1 VAKRGFPGES
11 REARCKGLLTL
22 LALPIR
28 QVAAIHGRRKLD
40 FCDHDG
46 TTAIKKAE
54 TTSSRT
60 KRRKMPPS
68 RRTKVEFVEALA
80 RGLAVLGA
88 FDEAHS
94 EMALTEVA
102 NRIGVSPATAR
113 RSLHTLEA
121 LGYLRF
127 VNKRYV
133 LAAHVL
139 TLGAAYIRAAHI
151 DEALMPELRRLVDL
165 FGDASSVSV
174 LDGSN
179 ILYIAHC
186 SEQRAARRTAGIGV
200 TYPAYATSMGRVLIS
215 RLRDD
220 ELEIYLDDLR
230 PIKFTENTVTDIGR
244 LRRIF
249 VQTRRLGYSAVV
261 DELDYGITALAVPI
275 TDQTGRVVAAVN
287 TSGYSGKLPID
298 QLVDGRLND
307 LRIAATRIGQIFT
320 RYPVLL
326 HSIAATSI
334 PASEN

>member
-1 VAKRGFPGES
+1 MYYTLTNRPRLVKDVCAVEH
-11 REARCKGLLTL
+11 GLFHEGLTG
-22 LALPIR
+22 
-28 QVAAIHGRRKLD
+28 QVRTRD
-40 FCDHDG
+40 FLRPNDG
-46 TTAIKKAE
+46 ASAIKKAE
-54 TTSSRT
+54 TKART
-60 KRRKMPPS
+60 NARTIAPTNRRKPPALGPG
-68 RRTKVEFVEALA
+68 KVEFVEALA

-88 FDEAHS
+88 FDEAYS
-94 EMALTEVA
+94 EMTLSEVA
-102 NRIGVSPATAR
+102 SRIKVSPATAR

-139 TLGAAYIRAAHI
+139 TLGAAYVRAAGV

-165 FGDASSVSV
+165 FGDASSVSI

-179 ILYIAHC
+179 VLYIAHC
-186 SEQRAARRTAGIGV
+186 SEQRAARRMAGIGV
-200 TYPAYATSMGRVLIS
+200 TYPAYATSMGRILIS

-220 ELEIYLDDLR
+220 QIGQYLRDLR
-230 PIKFTENTVTDIGR
+230 PIKLTEHTVTDIGR
-244 LRRIF
+244 LQKILA
-249 VQTRRLGYSAVV
+249 QTRKLGYSAVV

-287 TSGYSGKLPID
+287 TSGYSGKLPVD
-298 QLVDGRLND
+298 QLIDRRLND

-326 HSIAATSI
+326 HSIAPTG
-334 PASEN
+334 

>member
-1 VAKRGFPGES
+1 MVLACQGRRRVAKRN
-11 REARCKGLLTL
+11 RQAQLARWPDGSSGT
-22 LALPIR
+22 
-28 QVAAIHGRRKLD
+28 LD
-40 FCDHDG
+40 FRDQ
-46 TTAIKKAE
+46 TKRAKAIKK
-54 TTSSRT
+54 TRTISRVN
-60 KRRKMPPS
+60 RRKTPPPPLG
-68 RRTKVEFVEALA
+68 KVEFVEALA

-94 EMALTEVA
+94 EMTLSEVA
-102 NRIGVSPATAR
+102 GRIRVSPATAR

-121 LGYLRF
+121 LGYLRS

-133 LAAHVL
+133 LSAHVL
-139 TLGAAYIRAAHI
+139 TLGAAYIRAAGV
-151 DEALMPELRRLVDL
+151 DEALIPELRRLIDL
-165 FGDASSVSV
+165 FGDASSVSI

-179 ILYIAHC
+179 VLYIAHC

-220 ELEIYLDDLR
+220 QIEAYLGDLK
-230 PIKFTENTVTDIGR
+230 PLKLTEHTVTDIGR
-244 LRRIF
+244 LRQVL
-249 VQTRRLGYSAVV
+249 VQARRLGYSAIV

-298 QLVDGRLND
+298 QLIDRRLND
-307 LRIAATRIGQIFT
+307 LRIAATRIGQIFA

-326 HSIAATSI
+326 HSIAPTNVSA
-334 PASEN
+334 AGNR

>member
-1 VAKRGFPGES
+1 
-11 REARCKGLLTL
+11 
-22 LALPIR
+22 
-28 QVAAIHGRRKLD
+28 
-40 FCDHDG
+40 
-46 TTAIKKAE
+46 
-54 TTSSRT
+54 
-60 KRRKMPPS
+60 
-68 RRTKVEFVEALA
+68 
-80 RGLAVLGA
+80 
-88 FDEAHS
+88 
-94 EMALTEVA
+94 
-102 NRIGVSPATAR
+102 
-113 RSLHTLEA
+113 
-121 LGYLRF
+121 
-127 VNKRYV
+127 
-133 LAAHVL
+133 
-139 TLGAAYIRAAHI
+139 
-151 DEALMPELRRLVDL
+151 
-165 FGDASSVSV
+165 
-174 LDGSN
+174 
-179 ILYIAHC
+179 
-186 SEQRAARRTAGIGV
+186 
-200 TYPAYATSMGRVLIS
+200 MGRVLIS

-326 HSIAATSI
+326 HSIAATSV

>member
-151 DEALMPELRRLVDL
+151 DEELRRLVDL

>member
-1 VAKRGFPGES
+1 MAAGWPSLAPAGIRGLRS
-11 REARCKGLLTL
+11 WTS
-22 LALPIR
+22 
-28 QVAAIHGRRKLD
+28 AIN
-40 FCDHDG
+40 DG
-46 TTAIKKAE
+46 ATPIKKNK
-54 TTSSRT
+54 TTSSRPN
-60 KRRKMPPS
+60 RRKTTPP
-68 RRTKVEFVEALA
+68 RRGKAEFVEALA

-88 FDEAHS
+88 FDEAHA
-94 EMALTEVA
+94 EMALTQVA
-102 NRIGVSPATAR
+102 GRIGISPATAR

-139 TLGAAYIRAAHI
+139 TLGATYIRAAGV

-220 ELEIYLDDLR
+220 QIETYLKHLR
-230 PIKFTENTVTDIGR
+230 PIKLTENTVTDIGR
-244 LRRIF
+244 LRQIF
-249 VQTRRLGYSAVV
+249 AQTRRLGYSAVV
-261 DELDYGITALAVPI
+261 DQLDYGITALAVPI
-275 TDQTGRVVAAVN
+275 ADQTGRVVAAVN

-298 QLVDGRLND
+298 ELIDGRLND
-307 LRIAATRIGQIFT
+307 LRIAATRIGQIFA

-326 HSIAATSI
+326 HSIA
-334 PASEN
+334 PASAP

>member
-1 VAKRGFPGES
+1 
-11 REARCKGLLTL
+11 
-22 LALPIR
+22 
-28 QVAAIHGRRKLD
+28 
-40 FCDHDG
+40 
-46 TTAIKKAE
+46 
-54 TTSSRT
+54 
-60 KRRKMPPS
+60 M
-68 RRTKVEFVEALA
+68 EFVEALA

-102 NRIGVSPATAR
+102 SRIGVSPATAR

-139 TLGAAYIRAAHI
+139 TLGAAYVRAARV

-220 ELEIYLDDLR
+220 QIEMYLRNLK
-230 PIKFTENTVTDIGR
+230 PIKLTEHTVTDTGR
-244 LRRIF
+244 LRQTF
-249 VQTRRLGYSAVV
+249 AQTRRLGYSAVV
-261 DELDYGITALAVPI
+261 DELDYGITALAVPV

-298 QLVDGRLND
+298 QLIDSRLND
-307 LRIAATRIGQIFT
+307 LRIAASRIGRIFT
-320 RYPVLL
+320 RYPALL
-326 HSIAATSI
+326 HSIAPTDS
-334 PASEN
+334 P

>member
-1 VAKRGFPGES
+1 
-11 REARCKGLLTL
+11 
-22 LALPIR
+22 
-28 QVAAIHGRRKLD
+28 
-40 FCDHDG
+40 
-46 TTAIKKAE
+46 
-54 TTSSRT
+54 
-60 KRRKMPPS
+60 
-68 RRTKVEFVEALA
+68 
-80 RGLAVLGA
+80 
-88 FDEAHS
+88 
-94 EMALTEVA
+94 MALTEVA
-102 NRIGVSPATAR
+102 NRTGVSPATAR

-139 TLGAAYIRAAHI
+139 TLGAAYIRAARV

-220 ELEIYLDDLR
+220 EIEIYLNNLR

-244 LRRIF
+244 LRQIF

-261 DELDYGITALAVPI
+261 DELDYGVTALAVPI

-307 LRIAATRIGQIFT
+307 LRIATTRIGQIFT

-326 HSIAATSI
+326 HSIA
-334 PASEN
+334 PANISAAGNK